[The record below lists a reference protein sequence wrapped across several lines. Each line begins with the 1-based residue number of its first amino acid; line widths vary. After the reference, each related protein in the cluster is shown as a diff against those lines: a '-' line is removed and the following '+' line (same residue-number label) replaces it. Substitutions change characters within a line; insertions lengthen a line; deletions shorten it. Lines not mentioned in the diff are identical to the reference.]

1 MTDLELK
8 ELVGSL
14 AIAQREVTE
23 SIKELRKNQKESQEE
38 QKKSQETLKKE
49 QKQRQEAQEK
59 EDKKREETLKK
70 ELKQRQ
76 EAQEKEDKKR
86 EETLK
91 KELKQSQETLKK
103 ELEEREQTLKKEDEA
118 FNKRIKKL
126 EQLVGGI
133 GQNQGDVAEEFFFNS
148 LVENPKLGDITF
160 SEIEAGA
167 RKHKGKTQEEY
178 DLVLTNGDSIAI
190 IEVKYKVHPNDIKKV
205 KRKIENYRYLFPR
218 DSNFKLYGA
227 IAGFYIPSDPIEEA
241 EKSGFFVLK
250 RKGELIEAINSE
262 NLKVF

>member
-14 AIAQREVTE
+14 AIAQRETN
-23 SIKELRKNQKESQEE
+23 KQLKES
-38 QKKSQETLKKE
+38 
-49 QKQRQEAQEK
+49 EK
-59 EDKKREETLKK
+59 
-70 ELKQRQ
+70 
-76 EAQEKEDKKR
+76 
-86 EETLK
+86 
-91 KELKQSQETLKK
+91 
-103 ELEEREQTLKKEDEA
+103 A

-178 DLVLTNGDSIAI
+178 DLVLTNGDSIAV

-227 IAGFYIPSDPIEEA
+227 IAGFYIPSDAIEEA

-250 RKGELIEAINSE
+250 RKGELIETINRE